1 MTCIVKNIIPA
12 QWIMPAIIISGPNHS
27 DGHGHRNGHGHSC
40 HHHIIMIAS
49 AARVALD
56 LAGMPPVLF

>member
-1 MTCIVKNIIPA
+1 MMYIVRNIIPA
-12 QWIMPAIIISGPNHS
+12 DKIMAAIIN
-27 DGHGHRNGHGHSC
+27 GHGNGPGHSC

-56 LAGMPPVLF
+56 LAACMPPVLF

>member
-1 MTCIVKNIIPA
+1 MTNIVRNIIPA
-12 QWIMPAIIISGPNHS
+12 DKIIAAIIN
-27 DGHGHRNGHGHSC
+27 GHGNGHGHSC

-56 LAGMPPVLF
+56 LAGVPPVLF